1 MTRRRP
7 AWRRPTVR
15 LRLTLLYG
23 GLFLATGAAL
33 VGLVYVLVAQGPLL
47 GSPPEPDPPA
57 ADGVSGGFALAPPE
71 LAGELREQA
80 ELQRAAD
87 LRRLLTA
94 SLIAL
99 TALTGGSLLLGW
111 VVAGRVLRP
120 LGAMTAQVR
129 RISADALD
137 QRLAATGPDD
147 ELTELADTFDDLLAR
162 LESAFAA
169 QRRFVAHASHELR
182 TPLTLQRAVVDVTLT
197 DPDASATT
205 LRAALDRVRSAGQRQ
220 ERIIDA
226 LLTLARSQPGLLDRQ
241 PLDLAEPARAVIR
254 ELTAGA
260 AARGVEIDAA
270 LDPAPAAG
278 DAELVE
284 RLVRNLLDNAVRHN
298 VPGGWVRASTA
309 AAEDGTTLRVVNSG
323 PLVRADAVP
332 ALYEPFQRLG
342 GRRGTGEDGLGLG
355 LSIAAAV
362 VEAHGGTLTTVARA
376 EGGLDL
382 TVRLPRP

>member
-1 MTRRRP
+1 MTGRRP

-15 LRLTLLYG
+15 LRLTLLYA

-33 VGLVYVLVAQGPLL
+33 IGLVYVLVAQGPLL

-57 ADGVSGGFALAPPE
+57 ADGLTGGAVPPPE

-80 ELQRAAD
+80 ERQRAAD

-94 SLIAL
+94 SSIAL

-120 LGAMTAQVR
+120 LGAMTAKVR

-147 ELTELADTFDDLLAR
+147 ELTELAGTFDDLLAR

-182 TPLTLQRAVVDVTLT
+182 TPLTLQRAVVDVTLA

-205 LRAALDRVRSAGQRQ
+205 LRAALDRVRAAGQRQ

-226 LLTLARSQPGLLDRQ
+226 LLTLARSQPGLLDQQ
-241 PLDLAEPARAVIR
+241 PLDLAVPVRAVVR
-254 ELTAGA
+254 ELTAEA

-270 LDPAPAAG
+270 LDPAPASG
-278 DAELVE
+278 DAELAE

-309 AAEDGTTLRVVNSG
+309 ASADGATLRVVNSG
-323 PLVRADAVP
+323 PVVRADAVP

-342 GRRGTGEDGLGLG
+342 GDRGADDGLGLG

-362 VEAHGGTLTTVARA
+362 VEAHGGELTTVARV